1 MKEKND
7 AQDSVSGQGKNNNGR
22 RVKKT
27 TTERRLRL
35 GKIINEQRTVQGL
48 TQSQFAKLV
57 GQEYFTMISQV
68 EQGRIRVPPHD
79 TEKWAR
85 ILGVDIQAFAQECVK
100 AYESMEYYQAI
111 YGRNAESPLTGKK

>member
-1 MKEKND
+1 MKEKNRAED
-7 AQDSVSGQGKNNNGR
+7 GIIDQKKTNNGR

-35 GKIINEQRTVQGL
+35 GKIINEQRTAQGL

-79 TEKWAR
+79 TERWAR

-100 AYESMEYYQAI
+100 AYESIEYYQAI